1 MERKIKYQYSY
12 FIYPYVIDEKKY
24 EQYLLKLLKDKH
36 CTLKIWEKEKD
47 FNIYTYFLPS
57 VRNYLFSSFLYNE
70 EQRKQLEKLDNGMK
84 SALLAKY
91 SCNMF
96 EYTLGKEVQGK
107 VGEKNG
113 IFFDISKMEIVC
125 FKTGICFLVFKTIIE
140 NENDFEDVLNF
151 NYKFRDINSK
161 SNSLKNYE
169 NIRIQTN
176 DLKDIKELTNIIQ
189 NITFPSK
196 DAKEMNLE
204 KERFLTYSYVCLEQ
218 ENWNKEEDFNN
229 LKEEFM
235 KFSNILPSNHQVNYT
250 EEIYEKQTIEP
261 LKYVKIGFT
270 KQGTAMLTSSINTE
284 NYTKLPF
291 AYEQEY
297 LYTYLLLLYKK
308 IYLKKIQL
316 ELKKGKNIKKAREEL
331 LNFMKNIEMQEITQ
345 NEQGSMLCNKWK
357 QTLELEDLSENIREQ
372 YDIAYKDLNIEKTQK
387 INRILLVVLIGA
399 LIFNIVNFVLLFL
412 NLD

>member
-1 MERKIKYQYSY
+1 
-12 FIYPYVIDEKKY
+12 
-24 EQYLLKLLKDKH
+24 
-36 CTLKIWEKEKD
+36 
-47 FNIYTYFLPS
+47 
-57 VRNYLFSSFLYNE
+57 
-70 EQRKQLEKLDNGMK
+70 MK
-84 SALLAKY
+84 SALLSKY
-91 SCNMF
+91 PCTMF

-113 IFFDISKMEIVC
+113 IFFDIPKMEIVC
-125 FKTGICFLVFKTIIE
+125 FKTGICFLIFKTIIE
-140 NENDFEDVLNF
+140 NESDFEDVLNF
-151 NYKFRDINSK
+151 NYKFRDIYSE
-161 SNSLKNYE
+161 SNSLNYE

-176 DLKDIKELTNIIQ
+176 NLKDIKELTNIIKS
-189 NITFPSK
+189 ITTPSK

-204 KERFLTYSYVCLEQ
+204 EERFLTYSYVCLEQ

-229 LKEEFM
+229 LQDEFM

-250 EEIYEKQTIEP
+250 EEIYKKQILEP
-261 LKYVKIGFT
+261 LKYVKLGFT
-270 KQGTAMLTSSINTE
+270 KQGTTLLTSSINTE

-308 IYLKKIQL
+308 IYLKKMNL
-316 ELKKGKNIKKAREEL
+316 EIKKGKTLRKAREEL
-331 LNFMKNIEMQEITQ
+331 LNFMKNIGMQEITQ
-345 NEQGSMLCNKWK
+345 NEQGSMLCNKWEE
-357 QTLELEDLSENIREQ
+357 TLELKELFEKIKEQ

-387 INRILLVVLIGA
+387 TNRILLVILVGA

>member
-24 EQYLLKLLKDKH
+24 NQYLLKLLTDKH
-36 CTLKIWEKEKD
+36 CTLKKWEKEKD
-47 FNIYTYFLPS
+47 LNIYTYFLPS
-57 VRNYLFSSFLYNE
+57 VRNYLFSSFLYSK
-70 EQRKQLEKLDNGMK
+70 EQRDQLEKLDNNMK
-84 SALLAKY
+84 SALLSKY
-91 SCNMF
+91 PCTMF

-113 IFFDISKMEIVC
+113 IFFDIPKMEIVC
-125 FKTGICFLVFKTIIE
+125 FKTGICFLIFKTIIE

-151 NYKFRDINSK
+151 NYKFRDIYSE
-161 SNSLKNYE
+161 SDSLKNYE

-176 DLKDIKELTNIIQ
+176 NLKDIKELTNIIR

-204 KERFLTYSYVCLEQ
+204 EERFLTYSYVCLEQ
-218 ENWNKEEDFNN
+218 ENWNKQEDFNN
-229 LKEEFM
+229 LQEEFM
-235 KFSNILPSNHQVNYT
+235 KFSNILPSNYQVNYT
-250 EEIYEKQTIEP
+250 EEICKKQILEP
-261 LKYVKIGFT
+261 LKYVKLGFT
-270 KQGTAMLTSSINTE
+270 KQGTTLFTSSINTE

-308 IYLKKIQL
+308 IYLKKIHL

-331 LNFMKNIEMQEITQ
+331 LDFMKNIGMQEITQ
-345 NEQGSMLCNKWK
+345 DEQGSMLCNKWK
-357 QTLELEDLSENIREQ
+357 ETLELKDVFEKIKEQ

-387 INRILLVVLIGA
+387 TNRILLAILVGA